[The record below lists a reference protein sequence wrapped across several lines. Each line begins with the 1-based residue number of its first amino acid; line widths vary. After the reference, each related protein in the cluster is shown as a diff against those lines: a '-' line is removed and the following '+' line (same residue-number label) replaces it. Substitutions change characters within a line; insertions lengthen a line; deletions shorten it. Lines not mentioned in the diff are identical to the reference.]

1 MVLALVKSSSN
12 DALPLRKLNPCAAA
26 CLASRGTA
34 GNAFAAA
41 VVICSILCALDS
53 CLLLPSSAPRARLD
67 CGGRQQ
73 AWRGPNQPAFRL
85 PTVPWYSRFWG
96 LGDHSHGEV
105 NHILPLLLG
114 ASHGG
119 NADQHVIALLFLLG
133 RECGRALG
141 CAQILQIA
149 RAAHGS
155 SATVE
160 GVLASRI
167 ARVI

>member
-41 VVICSILCALDS
+41 VVICSILCALDF
-53 CLLLPSSAPRARLD
+53 CLVLPSSAPRARLD

-85 PTVPWYSRFWG
+85 RTVPWYSRFWG

-105 NHILPLLLG
+105 NRILPLLLG

-119 NADQHVIALLFLLG
+119 NADQRVIALLFLLG
-133 RECGRALG
+133 REAAVRLAARKYCKLLG
-141 CAQILQIA
+141 
-149 RAAHGS
+149 
-155 SATVE
+155 
-160 GVLASRI
+160 
-167 ARVI
+167 